1 MDFYTLKKPMTAE
14 QYERILEYQRQY
26 QANKPKKTISP
37 ERYEKIL
44 AYNRNYYANMSEERK
59 TEYRERKKIQNRL
72 FREKKKLEKLGL

>member
-1 MDFYTLKKPMTAE
+1 MEYITLKKPMTAE

-37 ERYEKIL
+37 EKYEKML
-44 AYNRNYYANMSEERK
+44 EYNRNYYADMSEDRK
-59 TEYRERKKIQNRL
+59 TAYKEQKKIQNRL